1 MAIFNEE
8 VYKVPESIRVKNP
21 MAFLSGESIFAE
33 PIRQVPLNDM
43 HLLVLGA
50 PGMGKT
56 VQIRKILRQTIQNP
70 DSTHIIFDPKG
81 EFYREFYRNGQDYV
95 LSLFDIEGVRSS
107 AKWSLMLDVANSPHP
122 ETAIREIAKSICKEA
137 VERSNNPFFPQAAES
152 LISSIW
158 IMAYRRYKGQ
168 LPTNDVLINKTKS
181 MTQKELLNEVTR
193 IVDGVRVNSDLY
205 STITQLT
212 DSNGGVATANIR
224 QEMENILAQAFNPEG
239 NFCSKGDFSVI
250 DFVRNSK
257 GKRLFLVYDFATAE
271 SSRQIMGT
279 LLNLMMKEALAI
291 NTTRNPG
298 HRTYFYLDEL
308 PVLPNNITHL
318 QSLCCFGRS
327 TGNRVIVGLQGLSQL
342 YDTYGE
348 DNGNAM
354 LAAFTDNIIMRA
366 NDPVTVEKISRRS
379 GQKSVTRTRMGT
391 TRGSIDSHTE
401 QTYAIPE
408 EVMSNLD
415 VGQAILSI
423 RGNAPFYIELDQ

>member
-8 VYKVPESIRVKNP
+8 VYKVPEGLRVKEP
-21 MAFLSGESIFAE
+21 MAFLSGNDIFGE
-33 PIRQVPLNDM
+33 RIDRVPINDM
-43 HLLVLGA
+43 HVLILGA
-50 PGMGKT
+50 PSMGKT
-56 VQIRKILRQTIQNP
+56 VQIRKIMSQTIRNP
-70 DSTHIIFDPKG
+70 NSTHIVFDPKG
-81 EFYREFYRNGQDYV
+81 EFYREFYRDGQDYV
-95 LSLFDIEGVRSS
+95 LSLFDMEGVHSS
-107 AKWSLMLDVANSPHP
+107 VKWNLMLDVANSPHP
-122 ETAIREIAKSICKEA
+122 ETAIREIVKSICKES
-137 VERSNNPFFPQAAES
+137 VERSNNPFFPQAAEA

-158 IMAYRRYKGQ
+158 IMAYRRYKGK
-168 LPTNDVLINKTKS
+168 LPTNENLINKTKI
-181 MTQKELLNEVTR
+181 MTQEELLKEATR
-193 IVDGVRVNSDLY
+193 IVGGVRVNSDLC

-212 DSNGGVATANIR
+212 DSKGGVATANIR

-250 DFVRNSK
+250 DFVRNSR

-271 SSRQIMGT
+271 SSRQIIGT

-291 NTTRNPG
+291 NTSRNPE

-308 PVLPNNITHL
+308 PVLPDNITHL

-342 YDTYGE
+342 YDIYGE

-379 GQKSVTRTRMGT
+379 GQRHVTRTKMGN

-423 RGNAPFYIELDQ
+423 RGNKPFYIELDQ